1 MVTVQKDSFNRLLFL
16 LILIGLIV
24 TLLVDTSVVKVYDL
38 VDKNFIPAREKII
51 LFLANSFACLF
62 LEYLIIW
69 YLRNSFLKHEVTL
82 RASSKLFSVM
92 FFISM
97 LLLTALFGYLSFQMF
112 YKNSYSTMISITI
125 ILISYLTS
133 SFFLIMLSGLF
144 ISWYRSSRN
153 SLVLLYS
160 ISTGLIVV
168 NLMLTAAYSVISIN
182 DRPDEIRRFVGG
194 SMNISSGRHILL
206 HNFYIVSSILSFVS
220 IWVTT
225 ALLMKNYKD
234 NLIHA
239 VAYWGLLSLP
249 LIYYSINYFYRFIFG
264 SVLVDYLTIDPL
276 TVSIVLTAFLS
287 FSRPIGG
294 LMFGVVFW
302 RISKRLRYERKIRT
316 YMVISGWGILLLF
329 ATNQA
334 ASQTVVPY
342 PPFGLA
348 TSTALILATYL
359 MLLGIY
365 NSARL
370 VSINADLRKSIYR
383 HAFESKLLNLIGTA
397 EMDREVQKTVTTIL
411 QDRDI
416 IEMKSEENL
425 NLDAE
430 ELKKHLDF
438 VLKEVKEKEGK

>member
-1 MVTVQKDSFNRLLFL
+1 MITAQKDSFNRLLFL

-82 RASSKLFSVM
+82 RASSELLSVT
-92 FFISM
+92 FFISL
-97 LLLTALFGYLSFQMF
+97 LLLTALFGYLSFQMS

-194 SMNISSGRHILL
+194 SMNISSGRYILL

-302 RISKRLRYERKIRT
+302 RISKHLRYERKIRT

>member
-1 MVTVQKDSFNRLLFL
+1 MVTAQKDSFNRLLFL
-16 LILIGLIV
+16 LMLIGLIV

-38 VDKNFIPAREKII
+38 VDKNFIPAREKVI
-51 LFLANSFACLF
+51 LFLTNSFACLF

-69 YLRNSFLKHEVTL
+69 YLRNSFLKHQVTL
-82 RASSKLFSVM
+82 GASSKLFYMM
-92 FFISM
+92 FFISL
-97 LLLTALFGYLSFQMF
+97 LLLTVLFGYLSFQMF
-112 YKNSYSTMISITI
+112 YKNSYSTMITITI

-133 SFFLIMLSGLF
+133 SLFLIVLSGLF
-144 ISWYRSSRN
+144 ISWYSSSQN

-160 ISTGLIVV
+160 ISIGLIVV
-168 NLMLTAAYSVISIN
+168 NLMLTAVYSVISIN

-194 SMNISSGRHILL
+194 SMNISAGRHILL
-206 HNFYIVSSILSFVS
+206 HNLYLVSSILSFVS
-220 IWVTT
+220 IWITT

-239 VAYWGLLSLP
+239 LAYWGLLSLP

-276 TVSIVLTAFLS
+276 TVSIALTAFLS
-287 FSRPIGG
+287 FSSPIGG
-294 LMFGVVFW
+294 LMFGIVFW
-302 RISKRLRYERKIRT
+302 RISKRLRYERRIRT
-316 YMVISGWGILLLF
+316 FMVISGWGILLLF

-334 ASQTVVPY
+334 TSQTVVPY

-348 TSTALILATYL
+348 TGTVLILATYL

-365 NSARL
+365 NSAKL
-370 VSINADLRKSIYR
+370 VSINADLRKSIYK

-416 IEMKSEENL
+416 MEMKSEENL
-425 NLDAE
+425 NLDAV

>member
-1 MVTVQKDSFNRLLFL
+1 MVTAQKDSFNRQLFL

-82 RASSKLFSVM
+82 RASSKLFSVT
-92 FFISM
+92 FFISL

-144 ISWYRSSRN
+144 ISWYSSSRN

-194 SMNISSGRHILL
+194 SMNISSGRYILL

-249 LIYYSINYFYRFIFG
+249 LLYYSINYFYRFIFG
-264 SVLVDYLTIDPL
+264 SVLVDYLTFDPL
-276 TVSIVLTAFLS
+276 TVSIVLTTFLS

>member
-1 MVTVQKDSFNRLLFL
+1 MVTAQKDSFNRLLFL

-38 VDKNFIPAREKII
+38 VDKNFIPAREKIM

-62 LEYLIIW
+62 LEYLIVW
-69 YLRNSFLKHEVTL
+69 YLRNSFLKYEVTL
-82 RASSKLFSVM
+82 RASSKLLSVM
-92 FFISM
+92 FFISL

-133 SFFLIMLSGLF
+133 SFFLIMLCGLF
-144 ISWYRSSRN
+144 ISWYNSSRN

-194 SMNISSGRHILL
+194 SMNLSSGRYTIL

-249 LIYYSINYFYRFIFG
+249 LIYYSINYFYRFFFG

>member
-1 MVTVQKDSFNRLLFL
+1 MVTAQKDSFNRLLFL

-51 LFLANSFACLF
+51 LFLANSSACLF

-82 RASSKLFSVM
+82 GASSKLFYVM
-92 FFISM
+92 FFISL

-144 ISWYRSSRN
+144 ISWYSSSQN

-168 NLMLTAAYSVISIN
+168 NLMLTAAYSVIIIN

-239 VAYWGLLSLP
+239 VAYWVLLSLP

-316 YMVISGWGILLLF
+316 CMVISGWGILLLF

-370 VSINADLRKSIYR
+370 VSINADLRKAIYK
-383 HAFESKLLNLIGTA
+383 HAFDSKLLNLIGTA

-416 IEMKSEENL
+416 IEMRSEENL
-425 NLDAE
+425 NLDAV
-430 ELKKHLDF
+430 ELKKHLEF

>member
-1 MVTVQKDSFNRLLFL
+1 MVTAQKDSFNRLLFL

-82 RASSKLFSVM
+82 GASSKLFYVM
-92 FFISM
+92 FFISL

-112 YKNSYSTMISITI
+112 YKNSYSTMISIII

-144 ISWYRSSRN
+144 ISWYSSSQN

-168 NLMLTAAYSVISIN
+168 NLMLTAAYSVIIIN

-206 HNFYIVSSILSFVS
+206 QNFYIVSSILSFVS

-294 LMFGVVFW
+294 LLFGVVFW

-316 YMVISGWGILLLF
+316 CMVISGWGILLLF

-370 VSINADLRKSIYR
+370 VSINADLRKSIYK
-383 HAFESKLLNLIGTA
+383 HAFDSKLLNLIGTA